1 MDPTEKLK
9 ATLAELHAEL
19 ADAKALD
26 PAARKALAEA
36 LAEIQHA
43 LAAGESQ
50 PTEEGP
56 GPVDGI
62 AQRLRKAATKFETT
76 HPTLAGTL
84 NRLIDLMASAG
95 I

>member
-1 MDPTEKLK
+1 MEPTEKLK

-19 ADAKALD
+19 AQARSLD
-26 PAARKALAEA
+26 PAARKALADA
-36 LAEIQHA
+36 LAEIQQA
-43 LAAGESQ
+43 LAAAES

-62 AQRLRKAATKFETT
+62 AHRLRSAAAKFETT

-84 NRLIDLMASAG
+84 ERLIDLMASAG